1 MRGRERDS
9 ARISPLAGGADARFC
24 EKHFADGKCQKG
36 CKVDVCACFQTE
48 FNRKMRQK
56 NLILQ
61 DVIKKIPVFSWDW
74 YFLFVQSVGDRGES
88 FV

>member
-1 MRGRERDS
+1 MRVSVRSISLMESVRRG
-9 ARISPLAGGADARFC
+9 ARLMYVPVFRQNLIG
-24 EKHFADGKCQKG
+24 
-36 CKVDVCACFQTE
+36 
-48 FNRKMRQK
+48 KMRQK